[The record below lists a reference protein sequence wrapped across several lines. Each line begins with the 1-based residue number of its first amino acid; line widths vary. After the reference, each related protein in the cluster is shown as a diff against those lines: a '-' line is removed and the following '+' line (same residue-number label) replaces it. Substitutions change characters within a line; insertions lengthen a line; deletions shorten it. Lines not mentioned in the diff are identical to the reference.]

1 MGQLVLVP
9 IPPETLVKRTVAG
22 KPALL
27 KLNSIHLYVVIEK
40 QTCPHSAL
48 K

>member
-1 MGQLVLVP
+1 MGQLVVVP
-9 IPPETLVKRTVAG
+9 IPHETPVKRAVAG

-40 QTCPHSAL
+40 QTCPLSAL

>member
-1 MGQLVLVP
+1 MGQLVVVL
-9 IPPETLVKRTVAG
+9 IPPKNLVKRAVAG

-40 QTCPHSAL
+40 QTCPLSAL